1 MQGGIRNQELHCII
15 VQILYI
21 NTHIY
26 TYTQIHKYTN
36 TQINKYKF
44 TNMHGREPLD
54 LEAGV
59 QLYNCTLLGRRVK
72 SEESVLSTISMLT
85 APHLC
90 RSLAPKYK

>member
-1 MQGGIRNQELHCII
+1 MYNDMHGGIRNQELHCTI
-15 VQILYI
+15 VQILY
-21 NTHIY
+21 
-26 TYTQIHKYTN
+26 TN
-36 TQINKYKF
+36 TQIHKYKF
-44 TNMHGREPLD
+44 TNMHGGEPLD